1 MRGEAWT
8 EAEIVQFWKMKR
20 AGLSLD
26 EIADAL
32 GRSISSVKDKDH
44 ELLHK
49 HEKENTEMENENTN
63 TTETTTEPAK
73 DGAPDLKLILDAAA
87 LMRAAG
93 MVPCSGSFEFY
104 RDSGQ
109 IVLRYARA
117 GVDVNE

>member
-32 GRSISSVKDKDH
+32 GRSVGSVKNKNH

-87 LMRAAG
+87 LMQAAG
-93 MVPCSGSFEFY
+93 MVPCSGSFEFN

-117 GVDVNE
+117 GVGGNE